1 MAHRLA
7 GERCQVAT
15 TSDKCWKA
23 RVDDR
28 SRPVL
33 PWGGW
38 WIFQPPA
45 PHDPGTTTDA
55 VLRAT
60 VSHVTHPSPTH
71 TGASH
76 TLALRLRAARAERE
90 LTQAQMADLIGITR
104 NHYQL
109 LEAGR
114 GGPGRPSN
122 PRLDTLCSIATVLG
136 MPVAELVI

>member
-1 MAHRLA
+1 VGRL
-7 GERCQVAT
+7 VDLLT
-15 TSDKCWKA
+15 TCP
-23 RVDDR
+23 RN
-28 SRPVL
+28 
-33 PWGGW
+33 
-38 WIFQPPA
+38 
-45 PHDPGTTTDA
+45 DPGTTTDA

-76 TLALRLRAARAERE
+76 TLAFRLRAARAERE